1 MLFRP
6 TAGGNIAAKMDTLE
20 TLPEKILIVDDEP
33 DIVQFLAYN
42 LKGKGYLT
50 ATANDGVEAIRKAK
64 EFRPDLI
71 LLDVMMPNKDGI
83 STIRDLRQMP
93 EFANTVI
100 ILLTALSDEKN
111 EIEGLRVGADD
122 YIAKPIK
129 PELLSTRIS
138 AALRR
143 LRKEE
148 DEQKLTFGDLEIN
161 KTKYTVSYKG
171 EEISLAKKEFELL
184 SLLASKPGRVFLRNE
199 ILQRVWGTEV
209 IVGDRTI
216 DVHIRKI
223 RQKVGIDLITTVK
236 GVGYKFEMD

>member
-1 MLFRP
+1 
-6 TAGGNIAAKMDTLE
+6 MDTLE

-50 ATANDGVEAIRKAK
+50 ATAQDGAEAIRKAK

-71 LLDVMMPNKDGI
+71 LMDVMMPNKDGI
-83 STIRDLRQMP
+83 TTIRELRQTP
-93 EFANTVI
+93 DFANTFI

-111 EIEGLRVGADD
+111 EIEGLRAGADD

-138 AALRR
+138 TALRR
-143 LRKEE
+143 LRKDD

-161 KTKYTVSYKG
+161 KTKYTVSYKD

-223 RQKVGIDLITTVK
+223 RQKTGVDLITTVK